1 MGRSTPVSKP
11 VTTENNV
18 SWSTTALAR
27 FRKLCVDAFR
37 DLRELIVL
45 ARKEKLSVLLA
56 WLFTLMIGG
65 SIVFYFA
72 EARSNPAIS
81 NYFDALYWSV
91 ISVTTVGYGDI
102 TPASPA
108 GRTGSMV
115 MVLSFMA
122 LMPLVGATITSI
134 YVSKKLR
141 GGQGLDTVTCTD
153 HIIICGWNNNVNNVL
168 KGLESQQERGMIVIV
183 GELDPD
189 HFEDVANAHPLLNFQ
204 LVRGPF
210 NTAATL
216 RRANVRHARVAFV
229 MVRYDV
235 DSLKSS
241 DEDSVLAVL
250 GLRELGPN
258 VRIVAECFASGY
270 RGHLRR
276 AGADRVIVS
285 GELDSFMLTA
295 AALSPGLDTSIK
307 SALTFGSENVLWTAA
322 IPREFIGR
330 TFQDLAVYWM
340 DERCWI
346 LLGLIEVHRQL
357 AITEVLSGESS
368 NIDEFILTQF
378 ELAGRG
384 KGGAQHMQYLNPGPD
399 RIITEKGPGNRNL
412 PGGGLR

>member
-1 MGRSTPVSKP
+1 MGQSTPASRY
-11 VTTENNV
+11 TTGAKQ
-18 SWSTTALAR
+18 SPWAIRTL
-27 FRKLCVDAFR
+27 DAFKSHVASTVR
-37 DLRELIVL
+37 EAIDLVKL
-45 ARKEKLSVLLA
+45 ARKEKLTILLI
-56 WLFTLMIGG
+56 WLFSLMLGG
-65 SIVFYFA
+65 SILFYLA
-72 EARSNPAIS
+72 ESGRNPDIHG
-81 NYFDALYWSV
+81 YFDALYWSV
-91 ISVTTVGYGDI
+91 ISVTTVGYGDL
-102 TPASPA
+102 TPVSPT
-108 GRTGSMV
+108 GRVGSMV

-153 HIIICGWNNNVNNVL
+153 HVIICGWNNNGHNVL
-168 KGLESQQERGMIVIV
+168 TGLESQKERNIIVIV
-183 GELDPD
+183 GDIEPD
-189 HFEDVANAHPLLNFQ
+189 HFEDLVHAHPLLNLQ
-204 LVRGPF
+204 LVRGPS
-210 NTAATL
+210 NTQATL
-216 RRANVRHARVAFV
+216 RRANVRHARVALV
-229 MVRYDV
+229 MIRYDV

-241 DEDSVLAVL
+241 DEESVLAVL

-295 AALSPGLDTSIK
+295 AALSPGLDTSIS
-307 SALTFGSENVLWTAA
+307 SALTFGSGNVLWTAE

-340 DERCWI
+340 DESCWI
-346 LLGLIEVHRQL
+346 LLGLIEVHKQL
-357 AITEVLSGESS
+357 AIGDVLSGESS

-399 RIITEKGPGNRNL
+399 RIITEKDQAIVIFPVEG
-412 PGGGLR
+412 